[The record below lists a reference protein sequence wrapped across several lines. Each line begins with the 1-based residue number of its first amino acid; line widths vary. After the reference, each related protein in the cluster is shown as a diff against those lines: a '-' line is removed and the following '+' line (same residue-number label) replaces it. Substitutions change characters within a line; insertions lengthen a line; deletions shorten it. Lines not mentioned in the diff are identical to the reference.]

1 MKIQINSEFFRFIL
15 VGIVNTV
22 FGTAVMFACY
32 NCFGFSYW
40 ISSAANYVAGSI
52 LSYFLNK
59 HFTFC
64 CKGQTFR
71 SMIRFAVNIAACYF
85 SAYGIAQPVA
95 EFLLKNA
102 SPAVR
107 DNIAMLFG
115 MVLFTVI
122 NFAGQRLFVFKI
134 AGKKQKS
141 A

>member
-1 MKIQINSEFFRFIL
+1 
-15 VGIVNTV
+15 
-22 FGTAVMFACY
+22 MFVCY

-59 HFTFC
+59 YFTFR

-71 SMIRFAVNIAACYF
+71 SMIRFAVNIAVCYF
-85 SAYGIAQPVA
+85 AAYGIAQPVA

-107 DNIAMLFG
+107 DNTAMLFG

-122 NFAGQRLFVFKI
+122 NFAGQRLFVFRKNEN
-134 AGKKQKS
+134 G
-141 A
+141 

>member
-1 MKIQINSEFFRFIL
+1 
-15 VGIVNTV
+15 
-22 FGTAVMFACY
+22 MFVCY

-59 HFTFC
+59 HFTFRS
-64 CKGQTFR
+64 KGQTFR
-71 SMIRFAVNIAACYF
+71 SMIRFAVNIAVCYF
-85 SAYGIAQPVA
+85 AAYGIAQPVA

-107 DNIAMLFG
+107 DNTAMLFG

-122 NFAGQRLFVFKI
+122 NFAGQRLFVFRKNEN
-134 AGKKQKS
+134 G
-141 A
+141 